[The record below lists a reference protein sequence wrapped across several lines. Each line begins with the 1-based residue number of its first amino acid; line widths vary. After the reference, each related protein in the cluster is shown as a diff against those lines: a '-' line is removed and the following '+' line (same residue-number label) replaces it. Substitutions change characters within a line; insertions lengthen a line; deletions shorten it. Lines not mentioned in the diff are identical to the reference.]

1 MGEQG
6 LQAQLT
12 VQPTSATRRN
22 AAAAAGVIHATA
34 TAPTR
39 ERLVATVQ

>member
-6 LQAQLT
+6 PQPQLT

-22 AAAAAGVIHATA
+22 AAAAAGAIHATTKA
-34 TAPTR
+34 LTR